1 MIHLEE
7 KLKAMHILVDP
18 TLQIVVSENW
28 NSTIRDYRALI
39 RHYLGDNYAPHFTRE
54 QWAQLYDLNWVPD
67 AMKGFFSISHNQ
79 TIGGFSYSE
88 MKHGFDVELK
98 KRISTAILKRTSNE
112 IEYMNAPEPEFL
124 WVAKE
129 SGFKALGTPTNN
141 LLLPDLICLDWES
154 HSEKNIWSFR
164 IKSQK
169 TLDFRQ
175 NRGFIFSEN
184 EILYSIYYQ

>member
-1 MIHLEE
+1 MILLDG
-7 KLKAMHILVDP
+7 KLQGMHELVDP

-39 RHYLGDNYAPHFTRE
+39 RHHLGDNYAPHFTRE

-88 MKHGFDVELK
+88 IKHGFDVEQR
-98 KRISTAILKRTSNE
+98 KRISTAILKRTSNDS
-112 IEYMNAPEPEFL
+112 EYQKAPVPEFL

-129 SGFKALGTPTNN
+129 SAFKALNGAGGT
-141 LLLPDLICLDWES
+141 LLLPDLICVDWHS
-154 HSEKNIWSFR
+154 HYEKDIWSFR
-164 IKSQK
+164 INSEK
-169 TLDFRQ
+169 TLDFRH
-175 NRGFIFSEN
+175 NKGFIFSEN
-184 EILYSIYYQ
+184 DILYSIYYQ